1 MSASK
6 YDVAI
11 VGGGLAGLSL
21 AIQLSQRMPS
31 LSVLV
36 VESNPH
42 PVPEAAHKVGESLV
56 ELATYYFSEVLG
68 LKKHLDDNQLPKL
81 GLRFFFHTVE
91 EKAKRDRFLEECVE
105 LGANQ
110 FPPSPSY
117 QIDRGIFENY
127 LAEKCKELGVTFL
140 DNVKAR
146 DIEIS
151 SSGEP
156 HLVEIEHRASQ
167 NRETIEAKWL
177 VDACSRASI
186 LKRKLGLKKE
196 SAHKV
201 SAAWFRIGEKL
212 DISDWSDSEEWIGDH
227 WGDNSRWFSTN
238 HLMGKGYWV
247 WIIPLSSGS
256 TSIGIVADN
265 EHHPLNTYNSIEK
278 AMEWLQQ
285 YEPHCAR
292 NISSYLDRLQDF
304 RFLQNFSHGCKQVFS
319 DERWF
324 LTGEAGVFLDPFYSP
339 GSDLIAISNTFVTNI
354 IEADYEGEKV
364 SGMVDILN
372 TFYQNICTNTH
383 RIYQDKYEIFGN
395 PLVMSAK
402 ITWDY
407 SIYWSF
413 TASLFMQGVFFDFK
427 QLFALRQQFEY
438 LGKLNKEMQDFF
450 REWNLKP
457 QASCESIYMDQF
469 EMPFLRELNA
479 GLYDQLDDDEFA
491 KKFSQNI
498 EKLKLLARDIVDY
511 AASRHDDLGV
521 IRAQMTSLKDLPQ
534 NPHIEETSVAVLLSR
549 IQPSLTP
556 QRPESTSGAAS

>member
-1 MSASK
+1 MSTSK
-6 YDVAI
+6 YDVVI

-21 AIQLSQRMPS
+21 AIQLAQRIPT
-31 LSVLV
+31 LSVVV

-42 PVPEAAHKVGESLV
+42 PVPAAAHKVGESLV

-68 LKKHLDDNQLPKL
+68 LKKHLDDEQLPKL
-81 GLRFFFHTVE
+81 GLRFFFHTNE
-91 EKAKRDRFLEECVE
+91 EKAQSDRLLEECVE
-105 LGANQ
+105 MGARQ

-127 LAEKCKELGVTFL
+127 LGDKCKELGVTFL

-146 DIEIS
+146 GIEIC

-156 HLVEIEHRASQ
+156 HLVEIEHRADQ
-167 NRETIEAKWL
+167 NRETIEAKWV

-212 DISDWSDSEEWIGDH
+212 DISEWSDSKAWIGDH
-227 WGDNSRWFSTN
+227 QGDNSRWFSTN

-265 EHHPLNTYNSIEK
+265 EAHPLNTYNSIEK
-278 AMEWLQQ
+278 AMEWLQK
-285 YEPHCAR
+285 YEPLCAR
-292 NISSYLDRLQDF
+292 KISAYLHRLQDF
-304 RFLQNFSHGCKQVFS
+304 RFLQNFSHGCIQIFS

-354 IEADYEGEKV
+354 IEAECEGENV
-364 SGMVDILN
+364 SGMVSILN
-372 TFYQNICTNTH
+372 TFYLNICENTD

-395 PLVMSAK
+395 PVVMSAK
-402 ITWDY
+402 ITWDFAV
-407 SIYWSF
+407 YWSF
-413 TASLFMQGVFFDFK
+413 TASLFIQGVFFDFK
-427 QLFALRQQFEY
+427 KLFALRQQFEF
-438 LGKLNKEMQDFF
+438 LGQMNKEVQDFF
-450 REWNLKP
+450 REWNKEP
-457 QASCESIYMDQF
+457 QAHCQSVYMDQF
-469 EMPFLRELNA
+469 EIPFLRELNA
-479 GLYDQLDDDEFA
+479 GLYDQEDDEEFA
-491 KKFSQNI
+491 KKFAENI
-498 EKLKLLARDIVDY
+498 ENLRQLALDTINYAIDRHPDLAILRGQITTLEDRPRDARSEECGVAILLNR
-511 AASRHDDLGV
+511 L
-521 IRAQMTSLKDLPQ
+521 
-534 NPHIEETSVAVLLSR
+534 
-549 IQPSLTP
+549 QPSP
-556 QRPESTSGAAS
+556 SIQSP

>member
-1 MSASK
+1 M
-6 YDVAI
+6 
-11 VGGGLAGLSL
+11 
-21 AIQLSQRMPS
+21 
-31 LSVLV
+31 
-36 VESNPH
+36 
-42 PVPEAAHKVGESLV
+42 
-56 ELATYYFSEVLG
+56 
-68 LKKHLDDNQLPKL
+68 
-81 GLRFFFHTVE
+81 
-91 EKAKRDRFLEECVE
+91 E
-105 LGANQ
+105 LGAKQ

-117 QIDRGIFENY
+117 QIDRGIFENF
-127 LAEKCKELGVTFL
+127 LAEKCKELGVVFL

-146 DIEIS
+146 RIEV
-151 SSGEP
+151 SGSDES
-156 HLVEIEHRASQ
+156 HLVEIEHKET
-167 NRETIEAKWL
+167 NTCETIEAKWV

-212 DISDWSDSEEWIGDH
+212 DISDWSDSDAWIGDH
-227 WGDNSRWFSTN
+227 RGDNSRWFSTN

-247 WIIPLSSGS
+247 WVIPLSSGS

-265 EHHPLNTYNSIEK
+265 KIHPLNSYNSIDK
-278 AMEWLQQ
+278 AMAWLQQ
-285 YEPHCAR
+285 NEPHCAK
-292 NISSYLDRLQDF
+292 NISPYLDRLQDF

-354 IEADYEGEKV
+354 IEADNGGDNV
-364 SGMVDILN
+364 SGMVAILN
-372 TFYQNICTNTH
+372 TFYQNICENTH

-438 LGKLNKEMQDFF
+438 LGQLNKEMQHFF
-450 REWNLKP
+450 REWNWKP
-457 QASCESIYMDQF
+457 QAPCESVYMDQF
-469 EMPFLRELNA
+469 QMPFLRELNA
-479 GLYDQLDDDEFA
+479 GLYDQLDDDAFA
-491 KKFSQNI
+491 RKFSQNI
-498 EKLKLLARDIVDY
+498 EELKLLARDIVEY
-511 AASRHDDLGV
+511 AVNRHDDLGV
-521 IRAQMTSLKDLPQ
+521 IQAQMTSLEELPQ
-534 NPHIEETSVAVLLSR
+534 NSDSEESSVAAMLNR
-549 IQPSLTP
+549 IQPTLSSQL
-556 QRPESTSGAAS
+556 PESASGAAS